1 MNVIDLQNKIK
12 DDLAQIS
19 PENLAIIAEFIEFI
33 KVKQGINLGES
44 INYRPASGK
53 SILRHGGAWEGD
65 DLEDCL
71 QLMYDNRGKVKVDN
85 NKINPFI

>member
-1 MNVIDLQNKIK
+1 MNVLELQNKIK
-12 DDLAQIS
+12 DDLAEIS
-19 PENLAIIAEFIEFI
+19 IENLKIIAKFVEFI
-33 KVKQGINLGES
+33 KSEQGINLEES

-53 SILRHGGAWEGD
+53 SILRHGGRWKGD

-71 QLMYDNRGKVKVDN
+71 QLMYDNREKVKVDN